1 MLTVTKLKRN
11 KGAKPYSLPLK
22 LKVCA
27 IGSTQKYV
35 TDGEKK
41 EYTVSD
47 WLTPLMPSR
56 EWFMTLR
63 N

>member
-1 MLTVTKLKRN
+1 MLTVTKLKGN
-11 KGAKPYSLPLK
+11 KGAKPLK

-41 EYTVSD
+41 GIHSG
-47 WLTPLMPSR
+47 R
-56 EWFMTLR
+56 IGR
-63 N
+63 HH